1 MTEKVI
7 NLSTYIRS
15 LKHLFTQIRNEK
27 TTTAEFRK
35 FSNRIMRLICEEG
48 IALMDSQP
56 LRVTTPTKA
65 VYDGE
70 FVDVSD
76 VVVIPIIRAGD
87 AMLEAFLGVVP
98 DASVGKILIQRDE
111 ETAMPK
117 LFYSKLPTL
126 TSRKVVL
133 VDPMLATG

>member
-1 MTEKVI
+1 
-7 NLSTYIRS
+7 
-15 LKHLFTQIRNEK
+15 
-27 TTTAEFRK
+27 
-35 FSNRIMRLICEEG
+35 
-48 IALMDSQP
+48 MDSQP